1 MPKDIGKTLKES
13 RIAAKISVKQISDI
27 LTEKGYKASE
37 STIYSWENGNSQPT
51 PGALLTMC
59 DTYGIDNALETFGY
73 NGYKNG
79 GSLQLTLSET
89 ALIEKYRTLDE
100 HGKDMV
106 NVVLDKEFDR
116 CQAVVN
122 GPVVINIGSKAHGG
136 DQYYLFSDT
145 DLPEHLL
152 PKAAHE
158 RTDLDHEITDE
169 DRQAD
174 LEILRKMKEGK

>member
-1 MPKDIGKTLKES
+1 MEAIDIKKNIATNITKYRKERGLTQKELASKLGVVPS
-13 RIAAKISVKQISDI
+13 RVSN
-27 LTEKGYKASE
+27 
-37 STIYSWENGNSQPT
+37 WENGTNSMDINT
-51 PGALLTMC
+51 LFKICHILSVSIN
-59 DTYGIDNALETFGY
+59 DIYGVYPDADFSLSYDEQTFI
-73 NGYKNG
+73 K
-79 GSLQLTLSET
+79 
-89 ALIEKYRTLDE
+89 KYRTLDE

-106 NVVLDKEFDR
+106 DVVLEKEFDR

-174 LEILRKMKEGK
+174 LEILKQMKKGK